1 MSPQLRIGLRV
12 FYNRGW
18 MGGVHYVLNIA
29 RMLQRLP
36 PDERPHVTLLTSSP
50 EAEAIASEHTEL
62 ADEIAEFR
70 CARELDL
77 DFVYPATQIAEAPF
91 GAPWAGWVPD
101 WQCRHHPELFAR
113 DERMRRFLQYRAMA
127 NEPAVCV
134 FSSQQALDDTRKL
147 FPDSQAL
154 WRIFRFPAVF
164 DDEAYA
170 LSEAHIQTV
179 KEKFGAPAR
188 YLIVCNQF
196 WRHKN
201 HRVILEALRR
211 RPDLDIHVVMTG
223 ALEDERWP
231 DYVASVRSALDAPEV
246 RSKITLTGP
255 IPRSDQIALMR
266 GSCGIVQPSMFE
278 GWSTLVEEARAL
290 GLPALLS
297 DIPVHREQSPPGAQF
312 FDPTDSAALAELLV
326 SFEKSPPEP
335 IAQAQARDRQNA
347 HILAAARTFMEIVR
361 ETRACYDPARH
372 DTVEMLARIIP
383 GVRDE
388 IGGDAGVLRED
399 YDRLLAGVRLALRH
413 NPDDLGRLASILCDE
428 SNPFADTALRE
439 VVVATLAKCD
449 AQTRRRFL
457 EFELLSDTVSA
468 NAAAAARTVTHKLSS
483 PVARSRIAL
492 SNALFRA
499 RDYARRKLG
508 DQFDV

>member
-1 MSPQLRIGLRV
+1 MRIGLRV
-12 FYNRGW
+12 LYNRGW

-29 RMLQRLP
+29 RMLRRLP
-36 PDERPHVTLLTSSP
+36 SDERPYVTFLTSSP
-50 EAEAIASEHTEL
+50 EAETIAEENADL

-70 CARELDL
+70 CARALDL
-77 DFVYPATQIAEAPF
+77 DFAYPATQIAEAPF
-91 GAPWAGWVPD
+91 GAPWAGWIPD
-101 WQCRHHPELFAR
+101 WQCQHHPEMFAH

-134 FSSQQALDDTRKL
+134 FSSQQALDDTLKL
-147 FPDSQAL
+147 FPISQAL
-154 WRIFRFPAVF
+154 WRIFHFPAVF
-164 DDEAYA
+164 DSDAYE
-170 LSEAHIQTV
+170 LSETHIRTI
-179 KEKFGAPAR
+179 KEKYGAPSR

-201 HRVILEALRR
+201 HLVILEALRR
-211 RPDLDIHVVMTG
+211 IPNVEIHIVMTG

-231 DYVASVRSALDAPEV
+231 DYVASLRSALDAPEV
-246 RSKITLTGP
+246 RSRITLTGP
-255 IPRSDQIALMR
+255 IPRNDQIALLL
-266 GSCGIVQPSMFE
+266 GSSGIVQPSLFE

-312 FDPTDSAALAELLV
+312 FNPSDSAALASLFT
-326 SFEKSPPEP
+326 SFANSPP
-335 IAQAQARDRQNA
+335 QALARTDARDRQDDY
-347 HILAAARTFMEIVR
+347 ILKAARTFMEIAQ
-361 ETRACYDPARH
+361 EAQSHYDPARH
-372 DTVEMLARIIP
+372 DTVEMLARIVP
-383 GVRDE
+383 CVRDE
-388 IGGDAGVLRED
+388 IGGETGVQRED
-399 YDRLLAGVRLALRH
+399 YDRLLAGVRLALRR
-413 NPDDLGRLASILCDE
+413 NPDDLARLASILCDE

-457 EFELLSDTVSA
+457 EFELKSDTVSA
-468 NAAAAARTVTHKLSS
+468 NASATAQTVADKLSN